1 MRSNANIF
9 LENKD
14 NYLFSNLENS
24 DTLIL
29 KCPEGTWITG
39 SWDSF
44 NLLFKTVDEM
54 LHDEK
59 ERYES
64 LQERVLEA
72 ETKFDKLQE
81 ENESLKEELKL
92 RRQV

>member
-14 NYLFSNLENS
+14 NYLFSNLDNS

-44 NLLFKTVDEM
+44 NLLFKIVDEM

-59 ERYES
+59 ERYEL
-64 LQERVLEA
+64 LQDKLLGSEI
-72 ETKFDKLQE
+72 KIDKLQE
-81 ENESLKEELKL
+81 ENECLRKQLEL